1 MNDLELSLINHD
13 LVIENGDLT
22 LLDKE
27 ERVARQTL
35 TINLLF
41 FEGEWFLDIEHGIP
55 YFQSILRKN
64 VTKSVVDSLF
74 RRAIL
79 SSYNI
84 TEILE
89 LTSSVNE
96 DRYVINKLRA
106 TTVQGDIVSI
116 NNQVIGTGG

>member
-116 NNQVIGTGG
+116 NNQVIGAGG